1 VMAAGVPSSRL
12 DLDAFLVQASEYQEW
27 DSRWDRILRVLAER
41 RGTHPYAVRRVQ
53 QLMEWVRG
61 GDYDRILGGQYPR
74 RGESDLRG
82 DTDKA
87 SEYYVNKMWNVYRD
101 ASESGP
107 AATGWAAEREGD
119 GDVNEVACLENT
131 ETSAVGRALA
141 NLGFT
146 ASRLRPSAEEMAKA
160 ARARARIGRQ
170 KLAVKEP
177 AVSASHAM
185 YLGDLLNLVAAAER
199 LGLRPSRAARW
210 RQHLHNTPYE
220 DRVLVQ
226 LERRLRDWIV
236 RHQTHLVR

>member
-1 VMAAGVPSSRL
+1 VGDTGLRHPKAIYRLRYFFGILRWSTSDHPCRVVLMPKSSYDFDPESYAPVAARVELFYEKYPAGRIL
-12 DLDAFLVQASEYQEW
+12 TELVQHT
-27 DSRWDRILRVLAER
+27 D
-41 RGTHPYAVRRVQ
+41 Q
-53 QLMEWVRG
+53 QIVFR
-61 GDYDRILGGQYPR
+61 
-74 RGESDLRG
+74 
-82 DTDKA
+82 A
-87 SEYYVNKMWNVYRD
+87 AVYRTAD
-101 ASESGP
+101 DREP
-107 AATGWAAEREGD
+107 AATGWAAERVGD
-119 GDVNEVACLENT
+119 GEINAVACLENT

-170 KLAVKEP
+170 RLAVREP

-199 LGLRPSRAARW
+199 LGLRPARATTW
-210 RQHLHNTPYE
+210 RRHLHDTPYD

-236 RHQTHLVR
+236 RHQTHLIR

>member
-1 VMAAGVPSSRL
+1 MKSGPDFNPAGYATV
-12 DLDAFLVQASEYQEW
+12 
-27 DSRWDRILRVLAER
+27 AER
-41 RGTHPYAVRRVQ
+41 IALFYEAHPQGRIVT
-53 QLMEWVRG
+53 QLVSR
-61 GDYDRILGGQYPR
+61 
-74 RGESDLRG
+74 
-82 DTDKA
+82 TDAEVVFMA
-87 SEYYVNKMWNVYRD
+87 SVYRD
-101 ASESGP
+101 PNESGP

-160 ARARARIGRQ
+160 ARARTRIGRQ
-170 KLAVKEP
+170 RLAVSEP

-199 LGLRPSRAARW
+199 LGLRPSRATRW
-210 RQHLHNTPYE
+210 RRHLHDTPYD

-236 RHQTHLVR
+236 RHQTHLMR

>member
-1 VMAAGVPSSRL
+1 MKSGPDFNPAGYAPV
-12 DLDAFLVQASEYQEW
+12 
-27 DSRWDRILRVLAER
+27 AER
-41 RGTHPYAVRRVQ
+41 ITQFYDAHPQ
-53 QLMEWVRG
+53 G
-61 GDYDRILGGQYPR
+61 RIVTELVSR
-74 RGESDLRG
+74 TNAEVVFS
-82 DTDKA
+82 A
-87 SEYYVNKMWNVYRD
+87 SVYRD
-101 ASESGP
+101 RNESGP

-170 KLAVKEP
+170 RLAVREP

-199 LGLRPSRAARW
+199 LGLRPARATTW
-210 RQHLHNTPYE
+210 RRHLHDTPYD

-236 RHQTHLVR
+236 RHQTHLIR